1 MGGVDDSVSH
11 AARTSTR
18 LSHVPIQR
26 HSVYHDSSPTSM
38 ALSRLTLRDVLIN
51 PSSLSYFMEFM
62 DRRNRSLLVQFWLT
76 VESFKNPLE
85 SVDSSDEDSSNDLL
99 KSGKQSAA
107 TVKEDMTMIYDLYFS
122 TVSASATLSAVSQ
135 RHVDTIRSFVLDTSA
150 TSSVLE
156 RRVRKSVLRAQ
167 KEVEEELEH
176 DFEGFERSDLW
187 FRAVG
192 DLEPRSSARRS
203 GQQSVSGPSSLTY
216 RETAPPTLIHPES
229 APGKSALSRGG
240 GRFGRPRLRPKFL
253 LPSTQKGDTSPT
265 ASTPPEMFLR
275 TESWESNSSMLGG
288 PYIETA
294 HPRPGPSK
302 LDLLISPTS
311 EDDHDMSRLPLFD
324 EPQEHREQEPQSPVG
339 QEHPSIEHMEAI
351 QAALIDI
358 IADDKRG
365 AESPRSATFPE
376 VGQTSSQNRGDG
388 DDGGKQVEDGSRQGI
403 FDGSGDED
411 QREIIAD
418 DPEDRP
424 SGSFELA
431 GPGDLQL
438 SYDIERLGEKISK
451 LRSQDAMLDTLI
463 RKAELTGDAQ
473 ELRLL
478 NKSKSAMEREL
489 RELTFQKMQYEQQD
503 ADNRLIPER
512 TRVSISNSAV
522 SEDDGKSVVRYL
534 VEVQQLAVDGTFSS
548 GWVVARRY
556 NEFFNMHQHL
566 KDKYLVVRNLEFP
579 GKRLVTSLSSS
590 FVDTRRI
597 SLEKYLQV
605 SAVSQRSQA
614 SRIMCSR
621 VSSLYRWYA
630 RARSYAH
637 FFPDRRLST
646 SHPWIQAVNLNRHS
660 QGRRSY
666 EPCIA
671 RSRKV

>member
-1 MGGVDDSVSH
+1 M
-11 AARTSTR
+11 
-18 LSHVPIQR
+18 
-26 HSVYHDSSPTSM
+26 YHDSNPTSM

-85 SVDSSDEDSSNDLL
+85 SVDSSDEDSSKDL

-122 TVSASATLSAVSQ
+122 TASSSATLSAVSQ
-135 RHVDTIRSFVLDTSA
+135 RHVDAIRSFVLDSSA
-150 TSSVLE
+150 SSSVME

-176 DFEGFERSDLW
+176 DFERFERSDLW

-192 DLEPRSSARRS
+192 DLEPRSSARKS
-203 GQQSVSGPSSLTY
+203 GQQSSPVPPALIHRGSAPPALAHP
-216 RETAPPTLIHPES
+216 ETAH
-229 APGKSALSRGG
+229 AKSILSRGG
-240 GRFGRPRLRPKFL
+240 GRVGKTRPRPKFL
-253 LPSTQKGDTSPT
+253 LPSAQKAETSPT
-265 ASTPPEMFLR
+265 ASSPPDVLPR
-275 TESWESNSSMLGG
+275 AESWESTSSMLGES
-288 PYIETA
+288 YVETA
-294 HPRPGPSK
+294 HPRPLPSK

-311 EDDHDMSRLPLFD
+311 EDDHDTSRLPLFD
-324 EPQEHREQEPQSPVG
+324 EPQEPTPSQSPIG
-339 QEHPSIEHMEAI
+339 EEHPSQERMEAI

-358 IADDKRG
+358 IADDKRS
-365 AESPRSATFPE
+365 AESPRNPLFP
-376 VGQTSSQNRGDG
+376 GIGHTSSRNRGDG
-388 DDGGKQVEDGSRQGI
+388 YDIKQSEDGNKQGI
-403 FDGSGDED
+403 FDGSGDEED
-411 QREIIAD
+411 QREAATD
-418 DPEDRP
+418 DPEDRA
-424 SGSFELA
+424 SRNFELA

-438 SYDIERLGEKISK
+438 SYDIERLGENIVK
-451 LRSQDAMLDTLI
+451 LQSQDAMLDTLI
-463 RKAELTGDAQ
+463 RKAELTGDTQ

-478 NKSKSAMEREL
+478 NRSKSAIAREL

-534 VEVQQLAVDGTFSS
+534 VEVQQLAIDGTFAS

-556 NEFFNMHQHL
+556 NEFFNMHQGL

-605 SAVSQRSQA
+605 CSILRHPSEPLITPSRVSLLSQSYAKVTSCVPSSPGRPHSMSHPSIQVVSLSQRSQA
-614 SRIMCSR
+614 RP
-621 VSSLYRWYA
+621 
-630 RARSYAH
+630 SYAQCIVRW
-637 FFPDRRLST
+637 RRALMICSLVLRC
-646 SHPWIQAVNLNRHS
+646 W
-660 QGRRSY
+660 
-666 EPCIA
+666 
-671 RSRKV
+671 K

>member
-1 MGGVDDSVSH
+1 
-11 AARTSTR
+11 
-18 LSHVPIQR
+18 
-26 HSVYHDSSPTSM
+26 VYQDSSPISTT
-38 ALSRLTLRDVLIN
+38 LSRLTLRDVLIN

-85 SVDSSDEDSSNDLL
+85 SVDSSDEDSSNDHL

-122 TVSASATLSAVSQ
+122 TASSSATLSAVSP

-150 TSSVLE
+150 TSSVME

-192 DLEPRSSARRS
+192 DLEPRSSSRRS
-203 GQQSVSGPSSLTY
+203 GQQSVPGPPPLAH
-216 RETAPPTLIHPES
+216 RETAPPVL
-229 APGKSALSRGG
+229 APVETAPWKSALSRGG
-240 GRFGRPRLRPKFL
+240 GRSGRPRLRPKFL
-253 LPSTQKGDTSPT
+253 LPSTQKGETSPT
-265 ASTPPEMFLR
+265 ASTPPELFPR
-275 TESWESNSSMLGG
+275 TESWESTSLMLGG
-288 PYIETA
+288 PYIETT
-294 HPRPGPSK
+294 HPRPLPSK

-311 EDDHDMSRLPLFD
+311 EDDHDASRLPLFD
-324 EPQEHREQEPQSPVG
+324 EPQEPDLQSPVG
-339 QEHPSIEHMEAI
+339 QEHPSIERMEAI

-358 IADDKRG
+358 IADDKRR
-365 AESPRSATFPE
+365 AESPRSAMFPG
-376 VGQTSSQNRGDG
+376 VGQMPSQNRGDAH
-388 DDGGKQVEDGSRQGI
+388 DPGKHLEGASRQGMI
-403 FDGSGDED
+403 IDGSGDED
-411 QREIIAD
+411 QREVTAD
-418 DPEDRP
+418 DPEDRA

-478 NKSKSAMEREL
+478 NRSKSAMEREM

-534 VEVQQLAVDGTFSS
+534 VEVQQLAVDGTFAS

-556 NEFFNMHQHL
+556 NEFFNMHQSL
-566 KDKYLVVRNLEFP
+566 KDKYQVVRNLEFP

-605 SAVSQRSQA
+605 SVTQRSFR
-614 SRIMCSR
+614 SVMNR
-621 VSSLYRWYA
+621 VL
-630 RARSYAH
+630 
-637 FFPDRRLST
+637 
-646 SHPWIQAVNLNRHS
+646 
-660 QGRRSY
+660 
-666 EPCIA
+666 
-671 RSRKV
+671 